1 MGTLARNHIIR
12 QQTYNIT
19 IKKKNIT
26 MQPPEGI
33 NLI

>member
-1 MGTLARNHIIR
+1 MGTWARNHIIR
-12 QQTYNIT
+12 QQTYNIA